1 MSMSWADMSEHEF
14 PSTEPAELGPWTTVG
29 KNGKKDKSKHGK
41 EKGRDK
47 DSPVAPER
55 HVPVGDTKKDD
66 SGWTTVINR
75 SNTKGAN
82 FGSTTEIKK
91 NRSNVDNHI
100 AEPEQDSA
108 GPVETEYQER
118 IRILTT
124 MGVEEDKAKFAVEQT
139 KSEVRSAWCNAAL
152 DLLYAT
158 PSAVDEPVHLA
169 RTATESAAAE
179 GGWIGSTVEHDGTV
193 EKAAAG
199 KAAEPEPEAIPQHR
213 TSWADRDRLAAV
225 KTARRKAESRE
236 GATPSAVDEPVYLAR
251 TATESAVAEGGWTGS
266 TVPPEHDA
274 EEKAVVDKREAAFA
288 YARQMAEQVARA
300 AIAQDRAKAATRYL
314 VLRRRG
320 GMQIQVRRRPLKEG
334 RRLLVR
340 GKTFTLDVAASDSVA
355 SVKARIH
362 GKEGI
367 PPEEQCLV
375 FRGKLLQDERTLQD
389 YCVFKDAE
397 LELLGR
403 VPGGVNPAA
412 GAGLNAAR
420 GTSTVTA
427 PEGAPPAN
435 RPQRQGSGPE
445 MPAAAAGEVP
455 AK

>member
-1 MSMSWADMSEHEF
+1 MSLADMSEHE
-14 PSTEPAELGPWTTVG
+14 WTIVG
-29 KNGKKDKSKHGK
+29 KKGKKDKSKDGK

-91 NRSNVDNHI
+91 NRSNVDNHT
-100 AEPEQDSA
+100 AEPEQASA
-108 GPVETEYQER
+108 GPVPTERPRQER

-169 RTATESAAAE
+169 RTATESAVAE
-179 GGWIGSTVEHDGTV
+179 RRWIGSTVEHDGAV

-251 TATESAVAEGGWTGS
+251 TATESAVAEEGWTGS

-300 AIAQDRAKAATRYL
+300 AIAQDRAKAATPYL

-340 GKTFTLDVAASDSVA
+340 GKTLTLDVAASDSVA
-355 SVKARIH
+355 RVKAQIH
-362 GKEGI
+362 AKEGI
-367 PPEEQCLV
+367 PPEEQCLT
-375 FRGKLLQDERTLQD
+375 F
-389 YCVFKDAE
+389 
-397 LELLGR
+397 
-403 VPGGVNPAA
+403 
-412 GAGLNAAR
+412 
-420 GTSTVTA
+420 
-427 PEGAPPAN
+427 
-435 RPQRQGSGPE
+435 
-445 MPAAAAGEVP
+445 AGEP
-455 AK
+455 LEDGRTGPRQTCRTE

>member
-1 MSMSWADMSEHEF
+1 MSWADMSEHEF
-14 PSTEPAELGPWTTVG
+14 PSTEPAELGPSWTTVG
-29 KNGKKDKSKHGK
+29 KNGKKDKSKQGK

-91 NRSNVDNHI
+91 NRSNVDNHT
-100 AEPEQDSA
+100 AEPEQASA
-108 GPVETEYQER
+108 GPVPTERQER

-139 KSEVRSAWCNAAL
+139 KDEVPSAWCNAAL

-169 RTATESAAAE
+169 RTATESAVAE
-179 GGWIGSTVEHDGTV
+179 GGWIGSTVEHDAAV

-300 AIAQDRAKAATRYL
+300 AIAQDRAKAATPHL

-375 FRGKLLQDERTLQD
+375 FRGKLLEDERTLQD

-403 VPGGVNPAA
+403 VPGGMFGCCSRDRAA
-412 GAGLNAAR
+412 ALA
-420 GTSTVTA
+420 SVV
-427 PEGAPPAN
+427 PSPSEGAPSGQ
-435 RPQRQGSGPE
+435 PQQE
-445 MPAAAAGEVP
+445 AFTEVP
-455 AK
+455 DAL

>member
-1 MSMSWADMSEHEF
+1 MSLADMSELE
-14 PSTEPAELGPWTTVG
+14 WTTVG
-29 KNGKKDKSKHGK
+29 KKGKKDKSKDGK

-91 NRSNVDNHI
+91 NRSNVDNHT
-100 AEPEQDSA
+100 AEPEQASA
-108 GPVETEYQER
+108 GPVPTERPRQER

-124 MGVEEDKAKFAVEQT
+124 MGVHEDKAKFAVEQT

-169 RTATESAAAE
+169 RTAIESAAAE
-179 GGWIGSTVEHDGTV
+179 GGWIGSTVEHDAAV

-251 TATESAVAEGGWTGS
+251 TATESALAEGGWTGS

-300 AIAQDRAKAATRYL
+300 AIAQDRAKAATHHL
-314 VLRRRG
+314 VIRRRG

-389 YCVFKDAE
+389 YCVSKDAE